1 LVTLLGPW
9 LGPQVNILLELI
21 AIAFREETIAAQA
34 AAELERRS
42 DDLAIDPDAMGV
54 IICERDGSCQLMT
67 KRHPTATQAWSQ
79 FWSRVLEILMD
90 DWREAG
96 IDPGFRTRVGEIL
109 TPGTSILMA
118 VATEPQVGR
127 AIEALSQ
134 YGGRSLRCALANGG
148 MAELREA
155 LDGNDAG

>member
-1 LVTLLGPW
+1 VDKS
-9 LGPQVNILLELI
+9 LELI
-21 AIAFREETIAAQA
+21 AIAFGEETIAAQA

-67 KRHPTATQAWSQ
+67 KRHPAATAAWSK

-96 IDPGFRTRVGEIL
+96 IDARFRTRVGETL

-118 VATEPQVGR
+118 VAAEPQAER
-127 AIEALSQ
+127 AIDALSH
-134 YGGRSLRCALANGG
+134 YGGRSLTCGLSDGG
-148 MAELREA
+148 MTELREA
-155 LDGNDAG
+155 LDGDPAQI

>member
-1 LVTLLGPW
+1 VDKS
-9 LGPQVNILLELI
+9 LELI
-21 AIAFREETIAAQA
+21 AIAFGEETIAAQA

-67 KRHPTATQAWSQ
+67 KRHPAATAAWSK

-96 IDPGFRTRVGEIL
+96 IDARFRTRVGETL

-118 VATEPQVGR
+118 VAAEPQAER
-127 AIEALSQ
+127 AIDALSH
-134 YGGRSLRCALANGG
+134 YGGRSLTCGLSDGG
-148 MAELREA
+148 MTELREA
-155 LDGNDAG
+155 RDGDPAQI